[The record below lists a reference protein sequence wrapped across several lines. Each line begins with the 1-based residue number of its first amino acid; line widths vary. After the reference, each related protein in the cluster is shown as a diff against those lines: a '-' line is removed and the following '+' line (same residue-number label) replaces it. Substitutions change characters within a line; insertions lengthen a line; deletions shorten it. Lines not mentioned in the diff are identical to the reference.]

1 MHSHMTTPRSLIT
14 SFPHMATCSEQHRKI
29 RRECSHAAQ
38 TIPCRVARHAM
49 ISSNRP
55 SLNNR
60 GDYRPPLTTKWSE
73 TDSCFEVN
81 CPCLRQCWFGLKCR
95 LMCINSF
102 CFRSTCPKRNGA
114 CCADASR
121 CSEQGFLSR
130 LMMMMFI
137 TIFARD

>member
-55 SLNNR
+55 SLNNQGER
-60 GDYRPPLTTKWSE
+60 NRLVFRSKLSLSE
-73 TDSCFEVN
+73 TTLVWIKMPPDVHKF
-81 CPCLRQCWFGLKCR
+81 FLK
-95 LMCINSF
+95 
-102 CFRSTCPKRNGA
+102 
-114 CCADASR
+114 
-121 CSEQGFLSR
+121 
-130 LMMMMFI
+130 
-137 TIFARD
+137 

>member
-60 GDYRPPLTTKWSE
+60 GDYRPPLNNQVERNRLVFRSKLSLSE
-73 TDSCFEVN
+73 TMLVWVEMPPDVHKFFLFSEHM
-81 CPCLRQCWFGLKCR
+81 PKKERRLLR
-95 LMCINSF
+95 
-102 CFRSTCPKRNGA
+102 
-114 CCADASR
+114 R
-121 CSEQGFLSR
+121 CKSVQ
-130 LMMMMFI
+130 
-137 TIFARD
+137 